1 MCGRNMCG
9 LTVGS
14 SSVPKLLRRDAEE
27 MMEVAPAK
35 GAPGEGPGNR
45 GRVELLEASK
55 KCGQCEGPMTG
66 EVLL

>member
-1 MCGRNMCG
+1 MGERGAPASPNG
-9 LTVGS
+9 Q
-14 SSVPKLLRRDAEE
+14 LLRRDAEE

-55 KCGQCEGPMTG
+55 KCGQCEGTMTG